1 MKNEWFKDWFASQDY
16 LDVYRHRNDND
27 AKTFLKTILNIV
39 DIPQNAK
46 VLDAAC
52 GAGRHSENLARLNY
66 NVVGFDLSMTLLKIA
81 SEKFKYLNYSGN
93 FFRSDIRKIC
103 LKSKFDLILLLF
115 TSFGYFENDDENFLF
130 PETAFNLLKKNG
142 FFVLDFLNSKYVI
155 DNLISRSEKTI
166 GNKKIIEN
174 RAIENNRVKKKIVI
188 KAENYEKEFNE
199 SVKLYAKNFILDKL
213 SEIGFHV
220 YRILGDYEGNEF
232 NENRSARLILVL
244 RK

>member
-27 AKTFLKTILNIV
+27 AQTFLRTILNLV

-52 GAGRHSENLARLNY
+52 GAGRHSEILVKLYY

-81 SEKFKYLNYSGN
+81 LKKFKSLNCPGN
-93 FFRSDIRKIC
+93 FFRSDIRKVC

-115 TSFGYFENDDENFLF
+115 TSFGYFEDDEDNFLF
-130 PETAFNLLKKNG
+130 PRTAFNLLNENG
-142 FFVLDFLNSKYVI
+142 YFVLDFFNSKYVK
-155 DNLISRSEKTI
+155 DNLIPKSEKII
-166 GNKKIIEN
+166 GNKQIVENRIIEDD
-174 RAIENNRVKKKIVI
+174 RVKKKILI
-188 KAENYEKEFNE
+188 KTGDDEREFSE
-199 SVKLYAKNFILDKL
+199 SVKLYGKKFILDKL

-220 YRILGDYEGNEF
+220 YKILGDYEGNEF
-232 NENRSARLILVL
+232 DEDKSARLILIL
-244 RK
+244 SK

>member
-1 MKNEWFKDWFASQDY
+1 
-16 LDVYRHRNDND
+16 
-27 AKTFLKTILNIV
+27 
-39 DIPQNAK
+39 
-46 VLDAAC
+46 
-52 GAGRHSENLARLNY
+52 
-66 NVVGFDLSMTLLKIA
+66 MTLLKIA

-155 DNLISRSEKTI
+155 DNLIPRSEKTI

-199 SVKLYAKNFILDKL
+199 SVKLYEKNFILDKL

-244 RK
+244 QK

>member
-39 DIPQNAK
+39 DIPRNAK

-52 GAGRHSENLARLNY
+52 GAGRYSENLAKLYY

-81 SEKFKYLNYSGN
+81 LKKFKSLNYSGN
-93 FFRSDIRKIC
+93 FFRSDIRKVC

-115 TSFGYFENDDENFLF
+115 TSFGYFENDEDNFLF
-130 PETAFNLLKKNG
+130 PETAFNLLNENG
-142 FFVLDFLNSKYVI
+142 YFVLDFFNSKYVRN
-155 DNLISRSEKTI
+155 NLIPKSEKII
-166 GNKKIIEN
+166 GNKQIIEN
-174 RAIENNRVKKKIVI
+174 RIIEDNRVKKKILI
-188 KAENYEKEFNE
+188 KTGDDEREFNE
-199 SVKLYAKNFILDKL
+199 SVKLYGKKFILDKL

-220 YRILGDYEGNEF
+220 YKILGDYEGSEF
-232 NENRSARLILVL
+232 DENKSTRLILIL